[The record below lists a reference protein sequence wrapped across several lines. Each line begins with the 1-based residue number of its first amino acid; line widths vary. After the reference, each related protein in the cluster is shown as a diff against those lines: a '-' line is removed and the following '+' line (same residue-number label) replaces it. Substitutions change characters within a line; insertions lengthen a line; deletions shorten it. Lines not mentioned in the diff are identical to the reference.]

1 MILDYYKQRLT
12 TAPAISHVFYTEIHT
27 IILTSANIDM
37 HDTVLT
43 WETKHVNFSLYF
55 VFFFIIITIV
65 IP

>member
-43 WETKHVNFSLYF
+43 
-55 VFFFIIITIV
+55 
-65 IP
+65 